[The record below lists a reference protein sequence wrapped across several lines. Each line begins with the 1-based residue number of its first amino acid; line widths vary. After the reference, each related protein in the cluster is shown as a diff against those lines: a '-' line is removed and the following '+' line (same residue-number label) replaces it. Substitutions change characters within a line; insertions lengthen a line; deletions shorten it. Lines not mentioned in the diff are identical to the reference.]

1 MTTQRFRV
9 RRSISTLRLR
19 VGTVV
24 VLLAPTTWLGAQSA
38 PPPGGAED
46 ERGSMMLAAGQATRL
61 ILGGYVQ
68 VDGRWVSGTS
78 TRAPDGLLL
87 RRARLVFDAARAD
100 GWHLRLQPDFG
111 QGRVQVQDAFVGY
124 QRPGLTVRAG
134 RFRPAFGTERMQS
147 SATLL
152 SPERGLVNS
161 LMPSRSFGA
170 QVLLERGVWRVAAG
184 GFRTPIGSDVTAVD
198 TDGDVNAVAGIG
210 HDVLLRV
217 AQVRERNGHYLEIQS
232 GLLVGSE
239 RGTVDAPALSRVLS
253 VAQQPILAFADD
265 GTLDGTARAAGA
277 RARYTAGV
285 LLGTPRNV
293 VAIEGAL
300 MRQRLARATQ
310 VITPA
315 IGAATVRL
323 ARVWNGVRANT
334 QDITPRDARGAIDL
348 GARVG
353 VVSAWGDG
361 LDDFISRRSSTHAY
375 TAGLAMSWLPTRLT
389 RLSAAYDVTA
399 RTAVVSPREHALMM
413 RWQQGF

>member
-1 MTTQRFRV
+1 MGATQAHGQRPV
-9 RRSISTLRLR
+9 VPSGVDVSGDEVIVPEAQLKIS
-19 VGTVV
+19 
-24 VLLAPTTWLGAQSA
+24 
-38 PPPGGAED
+38 
-46 ERGSMMLAAGQATRL
+46 
-61 ILGGYVQ
+61 GYVQ
-68 VDGRWVSGTS
+68 VDGRWVTGATAS
-78 TRAPDGLLL
+78 AQDGLLL
-87 RRARLVFDAARAD
+87 RRARLMFDASRAD
-100 GWHLRLQPDFG
+100 GWQLRLQPDFG

-124 QRPGLTVRAG
+124 QRPGLTARAG

-152 SPERGLVNS
+152 APERGLVNS

-170 QVLLERGVWRVAAG
+170 QVLLERGVWRMAVG

-198 TDGDVNAVAGIG
+198 TDGDVNATAGTG

-217 AQVRERNGHYLEIQS
+217 SQVRERNGRYLELQS

-265 GTLDGTARAAGA
+265 GTLEGTVRAAGA
-277 RARYTAGV
+277 RARYSAGA
-285 LLGTPRNV
+285 LLGSPRSV
-293 VAIEGAL
+293 VAVEGAL
-300 MRQRLARATQ
+300 MQQRLARATQ
-310 VITPA
+310 VISPA

-334 QDITPRDARGAIDL
+334 QDITPRNARGAIDL
-348 GARVG
+348 GARAG

-361 LDDFISRRSSTHAY
+361 LDAFISRRSSTHAY
-375 TAGLAMSWLPTRLT
+375 TAGLAMSWVPTRLT
-389 RLSAAYDVTA
+389 RLSAAYDLTA
-399 RTAVVSPREHALMM
+399 RTAVVSPREHALVM